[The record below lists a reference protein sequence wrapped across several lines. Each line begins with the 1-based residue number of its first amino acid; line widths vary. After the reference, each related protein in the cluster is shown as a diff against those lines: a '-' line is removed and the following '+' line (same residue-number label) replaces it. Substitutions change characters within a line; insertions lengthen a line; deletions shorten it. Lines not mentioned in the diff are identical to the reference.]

1 MSSKISL
8 LGLDIYARRIG
19 FFYNNRERIS
29 SYSGL
34 FLTFIYVVASIILF
48 IFFMIKTAQR
58 KEIRVYDSSFI
69 AQEMPIINL
78 EKNNFYFAFGLE
90 NPKTLN
96 RFVDESIYIPEV
108 VYIDRAKI
116 NGEFKTINSLVL
128 PIEKC
133 QEGIFGEDYQ
143 HLFVVGELSNSY
155 CLKDFDYN
163 LTFQGGFKYEKMS
176 YVRIKIFP
184 CINSTKNNNKCKPQ
198 EEIDKY
204 LTSGYFSILLK
215 DIGLNPSNYSYPV
228 IPTLQDLYTTIDKRF
243 YKNYILTYGLTQ
255 VQTDVG
261 LFDERI
267 TNDKYIQ
274 FKKSFENFVFMEEEE
289 YNNGKEIIFI
299 QIRLDDHIL
308 IQKRTYT
315 KISEIFSRI
324 GGYMQLMNTIFLLI
338 SLLINR
344 LGAEIK
350 ILNSIFNFNLKENK
364 VSLKYQTLNSLY
376 SSNDSKFVK
385 NINPNLSSK
394 NKGSSSKDSE
404 INDNTNLY
412 LILKNNNNKNQ
423 ENHLNINKNVKILEE
438 SKNKENS
445 YKNNYK
451 NEENVVHNQKDNI
464 KKINTYNIKKNDNNN
479 KNKIP
484 KGYIDHLNLNCFN
497 RLCEGKFSRKRKTVQ
512 LFNLSS
518 IFYRKRMDIVTCFSR
533 SFLIEKLL
541 LKDNLNTSYGLC
553 KEIEL

>member
-1 MSSKISL
+1 MSSKINL
-8 LGLDIYARRIG
+8 LGLDIYARKLG
-19 FFYNNRERIS
+19 FFYNNSDRIS

-34 FLTFIYVVASIILF
+34 FLTFVYVVASMILF
-48 IFFMIKTAQR
+48 IYFMIITAQR

-69 AQEMPIINL
+69 AQEMPVINL
-78 EKNNFYFAFGLE
+78 DKNNFYFAFGLE

-116 NGEFKTINSLVL
+116 NGKFKTINSMTL
-128 PIEKC
+128 PVEKC
-133 QEGIFGEDYQ
+133 QEGIFGKDYQ

-155 CLKDFDYN
+155 CLKDFNYN
-163 LTFQGGFKYEKMS
+163 LTLQGGFKYEKMS
-176 YVRIKIFP
+176 YVRIKIYP
-184 CINSTKNNNKCKPQ
+184 CKNSTENNCKPQ

-228 IPTLQDLYTTIDKRF
+228 IPTLQDLYTTVDKRV
-243 YKNYILTYGLTQ
+243 YKNMILTYGLTQ
-255 VQTDVG
+255 VQTDIG

-267 TNDKYIQ
+267 NNDKYIQ
-274 FKKSFENFVFMEEEE
+274 FKKEFENFIFMEEEE
-289 YNNGKEIIFI
+289 YSEGTEIIFV

-364 VSLKYQTLNSLY
+364 VSLKYQTFNSLY

-423 ENHLNINKNVKILEE
+423 ENVIQ
-438 SKNKENS
+438 
-445 YKNNYK
+445 Y
-451 NEENVVHNQKDNI
+451 QKDNG
-464 KKINTYNIKKNDNNN
+464 KKIIIKKNGNNNN
-479 KNKIP
+479 KIS
-484 KGYIDHLNLNCFN
+484 KGYTDQLYLNCFD
-497 RLCEGKFSRKRKTVQ
+497 RFCIRKDPRKRKTIQ

-518 IFYRKRMDIVTCFSR
+518 IFYWKRMDIVISFSR

-541 LKDNLNTSYGLC
+541 LKDNINKSYSFC
-553 KEIEL
+553 NEIEL